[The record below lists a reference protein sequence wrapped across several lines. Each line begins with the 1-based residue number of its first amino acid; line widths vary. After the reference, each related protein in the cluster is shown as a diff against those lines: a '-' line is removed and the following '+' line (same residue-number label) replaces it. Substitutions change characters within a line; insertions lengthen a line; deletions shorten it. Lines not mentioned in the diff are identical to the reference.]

1 MPWLKEGQIQV
12 SIAREVKKIRSKEN
26 VNRVI
31 HKDHVTTRLSVFV
44 FVLKYYLFFLNV
56 CLSKP
61 WIT

>member
-31 HKDHVTTRLSVFV
+31 NKDHVTTRLSVFV
-44 FVLKYYLFFLNV
+44 FVLKYYLFFFK
-56 CLSKP
+56 CLLK
-61 WIT
+61 